1 MPLIPLLCS
10 SASQPE
16 DIPQCFD
23 KPGQHLHLKIGS
35 SSFVDNIMLCEIFQ
49 NHQETTRSL
58 DVPGLDLFLFGED
71 QPKSTLEERSSTA
84 SCDLLPLGS

>member
-1 MPLIPLLCS
+1 MTLSKKHPV
-10 SASQPE
+10 
-16 DIPQCFD
+16 PQCFD
-23 KPGQHLHLKIGS
+23 KPSQHLHQKIGS

-58 DVPGLDLFLFGED
+58 DVPGLDLLLFGED
-71 QPKSTLEERSSTA
+71 QPKSTLEERCSTA